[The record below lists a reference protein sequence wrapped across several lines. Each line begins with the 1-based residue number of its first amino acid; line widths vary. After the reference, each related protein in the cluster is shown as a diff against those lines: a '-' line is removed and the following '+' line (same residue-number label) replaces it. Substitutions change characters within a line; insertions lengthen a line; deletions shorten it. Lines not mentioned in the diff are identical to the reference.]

1 MLAGEGSDQERD
13 GRLAQPLQR
22 VGRGSGGA
30 RLSHRCDHVTDHP
43 FVGAILGRHGIERG
57 GAHRPVRISQE
68 ANEDG
73 PIVGDDPSSAHRH
86 GGGAAVGG
94 FGRAGEAGDERRD
107 LRGRPRVSARCELDE
122 CPHAHLGIGMVG
134 QLLEVGS
141 GCLGLDAGKQVEA
154 EANVS
159 NVG

>member
-1 MLAGEGSDQERD
+1 MAGSPSRFSASAA
-13 GRLAQPLQR
+13 R
-22 VGRGSGGA
+22 SGGA

-43 FVGAILGRHGIERG
+43 FVSAILGRHGIERG

-68 ANEDG
+68 ADEDG
-73 PIVGDDPSSAHRH
+73 PIVGDDASSAHRH

-107 LRGRPRVSARCELDE
+107 LRGRPRVSAGRELDE
-122 CPHAHLGIGMVG
+122 CPHADLGIGMVG
-134 QLLEVGS
+134 QLLQVGS

-159 NVG
+159 NIG